1 MESVLVKIEA
11 FAMNGSDRVYDGA
24 SFYRHDV

>member
-11 FAMNGSDRVYDGA
+11 FTINGSNGVYDGVC
-24 SFYRHDV
+24 FYFHDV